1 MTKPETKP
9 HPQIRSDELTAS
21 QVAAR
26 VKVARQTVLKRHEAH
41 PERMK
46 GRLLP
51 PVPGVACAGRGLW
64 AYPESV
70 VATWLAEKAAARK
83 KARLIAR
90 LAKAGVHVY
99 RRGPKKHGT

>member
-9 HPQIRSDELTAS
+9 HPHIRPDELTAS

-26 VKVARQTVLKRHEAH
+26 VGCERQTVLKRHERY
-41 PERMK
+41 PDK
-46 GRLLP
+46 LPGRLLP
-51 PVPGVACAGRGLW
+51 FVPGLTASGRGIW
-64 AYPESV
+64 AFKASGV
-70 VATWLAEKAAARK
+70 DTWLADKRAARK

-99 RRGPKKHGT
+99 RRGKK